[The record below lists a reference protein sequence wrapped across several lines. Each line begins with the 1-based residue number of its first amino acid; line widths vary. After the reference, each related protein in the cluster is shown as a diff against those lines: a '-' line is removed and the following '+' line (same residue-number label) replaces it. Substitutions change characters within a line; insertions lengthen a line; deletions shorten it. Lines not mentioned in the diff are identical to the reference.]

1 MPFRTRPGQPRDLL
15 TLVDNEVRE
24 RIEDAVDHVVLD
36 VMVQARRRR
45 GRPGPVAA
53 SAGDRHEFEVGVR
66 AFLERLSAD
75 LGPALGLQQR
85 PRAQKAFAGAGG
97 EAVAQL
103 VARQVALAKTLP
115 DYWQRFDAIRLAYT
129 AERLASGGERR
140 GLLGRLLSR

>member
-1 MPFRTRPGQPRDLL
+1 
-15 TLVDNEVRE
+15 
-24 RIEDAVDHVVLD
+24 

-53 SAGDRHEFEVGVR
+53 SAGDRQEFEVGVR

-75 LGPALGLQQR
+75 LGPAPGPQQR
-85 PRAQKAFAGAGG
+85 SRAQEAIAGAGG
-97 EAVAQL
+97 QAVAQL

-115 DYWQRFDAIRLAYT
+115 DYWQRFDAVRLAYT